1 MDLASLKNE
10 RILITGAGGSVGAQL
25 ARQLFAMGCKQLIL
39 LDRDG
44 SHLHALELSLLGTGL
59 LSDERFVLA
68 DIRDEAALREI
79 FDKHVPSVIIHA
91 AALKHVPLLERFPA
105 EAWKTNVLGTVN
117 LLNLAN
123 SFNVGT
129 FIHISTD
136 KAADP
141 VTVLG
146 KSKHLAEQLVVVA
159 GQGEFYFLS
168 ESGQRIR
175 LKHPEDDFS
184 EDARHNF
191 SSDSRYLSKTPRRY
205 VNVRFGNVVGSRGS
219 VSETFKYQ
227 VSKGIPLT
235 VTTAD
240 AKRFL
245 MSLEDAC
252 ELILLSLQAAENTQ
266 TVVLKMGEEV
276 SVVDFARQVMA
287 QVGNDVPLNF
297 IGARIGDKTSEVLIG
312 VDEEVVCETQQCWF
326 LQGRTLNVERLSWQ
340 EALGNE
346 EVMQ

>member
-1 MDLASLKNE
+1 MDLALLKNE

-25 ARQLFAMGCKQLIL
+25 ARRLFALGCEQLIL

-68 DIRDEAALREI
+68 DIRDEVALREI

-91 AALKHVPLLERFPA
+91 AALKHVPLLERFSA
-105 EAWKTNVLGTVN
+105 EAWKTNVLGTIN
-117 LLNLAN
+117 LLNLAS

-146 KSKHLAEQLVVVA
+146 KSKHLAEQLVASA
-159 GQGEFYFLS
+159 GQGELYFAS
-168 ESGQRIR
+168 ESGQLIR
-175 LKHPEDDFS
+175 LKGAEDSFS
-184 EDARHNF
+184 EGARYNF
-191 SSDSRYLSKTPRRY
+191 SSESRQFSKTSRRY

-227 VSKGIPLT
+227 VSKGLPLT
-235 VTTAD
+235 ITTVD

-252 ELILLSLQAAENTQ
+252 ELILLSLRAAENMQ

-287 QVGNDVPLNF
+287 QVGNDVPLDF
-297 IGARIGDKTSEVLIG
+297 IGARIGDKTNEVLIG

-326 LQGRTLNVERLSWQ
+326 LQGRTLKVEQISWQ
-340 EALGNE
+340 EALGIG